1 MTPPKRLRRSP
12 QGGRRWRTG
21 EAGFAAAAWVC
32 CDGTVSLLTIAYAAL
47 FYIATAVMVIGLALK
62 IRRYIG
68 TPAPLK
74 IPTTPAPTTTTGVAL
89 RLTRE
94 VVFFESLF
102 KASKWTWLFGWLFHA
117 ALLLVLL
124 RHLRYFQQ
132 PVWPPVVWVQAFGV
146 YAGFAMVAG
155 LAGLWARR
163 FLVDRVRYISTP
175 SDHLHLALLIAIGLS
190 GLGMRFVAPTDI
202 VAVKAFMLGLMRLDV
217 QPLPSDPLLLLHLAL
232 VALLMLVFPL
242 SKLLHAPGLFFS
254 PGRNQVDTSREVRH
268 LAAWAAVYD
277 KQK

>member
-1 MTPPKRLRRSP
+1 MT
-12 QGGRRWRTG
+12 
-21 EAGFAAAAWVC
+21 A
-32 CDGTVSLLTIAYAAL
+32 LTIVYAAL
-47 FYIATAVMVIGLALK
+47 FYAATAIFAIGVALK
-62 IRRYIG
+62 VRSYLR

-94 VVFFESLF
+94 VVLFESLF
-102 KASKWTWLFGWLFHA
+102 KSSKWTWIFGWIFHA

-124 RHLRYFQQ
+124 RHVRYFQQ
-132 PVWPPVVWVQAFGV
+132 PVWTPIVWVQAFGT

-175 SDHLHLALLIAIGLS
+175 SDHLHLALLIAIGLT
-190 GLGMRFVAPTDI
+190 GLGMRFVAHTDI
-202 VAVKAFMLGLMRLDV
+202 VVLKAFMLGLMRFDV
-217 QPLPSDPLLLLHLAL
+217 QPLPADPLLLLHLSL
-232 VALLMLVFPL
+232 VALLMLVFPI

-254 PGRNQVDTSREVRH
+254 PTRNQADTSREARH
-268 LAAWAAVYD
+268 IAAWAAALE
-277 KQK
+277 KK